1 MAHSTSQQGQTSV
14 NIPQLIAVA
23 IVGFLAIRW
32 YLSKTPG
39 GASSN
44 TSASASSRADGGR
57 QVDIAKVDSVHNIFP
72 DLDRRTIAWDL
83 HRNGG
88 NVSATTERVLGGRGL
103 DNPPPTYQ
111 PAGLTPVA
119 TSDSGT
125 ATSTA
130 RQTGKGVGGDDLIT
144 RYGLQSRVGGKGK
157 EAVLSDS
164 AEKKKNAWASDKVSR
179 ADALKK
185 KREEMILAARRR
197 MEEKD
202 IQA

>member
-1 MAHSTSQQGQTSV
+1 MAHSTTQQGQASI

-32 YLSKTPG
+32 YLSKAPG
-39 GASSN
+39 GVSPN
-44 TSASASSRADGGR
+44 TSASSSSIADAGR
-57 QVDIAKVDSVHNIFP
+57 QVDVAKIDSVHNIFP

-111 PAGLTPVA
+111 PAGLQPVA
-119 TSDSGT
+119 ASNPGT
-125 ATSTA
+125 AISTG
-130 RQTGKGVGGDDLIT
+130 RQSGKGVGANDLIT
-144 RYGLQSRVGGKGK
+144 RYGLQGRVNGKGK
-157 EAVLSDS
+157 EAVLSEIE
-164 AEKKKNAWASDKVSR
+164 EKKKNAWAGDKASR
-179 ADALKK
+179 ADALRR

-202 IQA
+202 GQA